1 MSFSHVL
8 NNSYI
13 QEFIT
18 LEQLLVSR
26 KNRFCHD
33 NQQRSTVSKIIICV
47 CVYVCVC
54 VCVHDHMFMLVTY
67 LSQANVISTYHKLER
82 ITQKR
87 YSAAN
92 YGMPHTVR
100 GEQIVCVYVYV
111 YVCALHVCCMLVC
124 MGVCG
129 KAAEVVTVLLP
140 SS

>member
-26 KNRFCHD
+26 KNRLCHD

-47 CVYVCVC
+47 CVYVCVRG
-54 VCVHDHMFMLVTY
+54 HMFMLVTY

-92 YGMPHTVR
+92 YGMPHTAR
-100 GEQIVCVYVYV
+100 GEQIVCVCV